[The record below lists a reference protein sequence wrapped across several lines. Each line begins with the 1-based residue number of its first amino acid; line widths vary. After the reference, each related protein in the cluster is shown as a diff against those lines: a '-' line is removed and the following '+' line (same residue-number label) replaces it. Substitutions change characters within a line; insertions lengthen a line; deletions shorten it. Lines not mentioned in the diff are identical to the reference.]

1 MKRYRLRFRDT
12 GSVAMFDGLGG
23 GDNGLAVWF
32 LRQRIVGDSFGGR
45 DTALAGTFDRLVGG
59 DTVLS
64 VWFLGDK
71 IAGNRGFAVGIHR
84 REHKEF

>member
-1 MKRYRLRFRDT
+1 
-12 GSVAMFDGLGG
+12 MFDGLGG

-45 DTALAGTFDRLVGG
+45 DTALAGTFDRLVRG

-64 VWFLGDK
+64 VWFLRDK
-71 IAGNRGFAVGIHR
+71 ITGNRGFAVGIHR